1 MWYAN
6 MASDMTIPLIFN
18 GTSND
23 RIECNCN
30 KIKSTRF
37 FLPLT
42 LNFMC
47 RNCFL
52 STMCVQICI
61 KPNIPNS
68 KHPNS

>member
-18 GTSND
+18 GTSNG

-37 FLPLT
+37 F
-42 LNFMC
+42 FA
-47 RNCFL
+47 
-52 STMCVQICI
+52 I
-61 KPNIPNS
+61 NS
-68 KHPNS
+68 KFYVQELFSQYYVCPNLHKTQHSK